1 MWFFPYLIS
10 IPTYS
15 IHPIYNMND
24 IFIGKLI
31 ENELRR
37 QQKSVVWLARQLDC
51 NRTNIYKIF
60 DRQSIDSEL
69 LLRISRALSY
79 NFFDHY
85 TSRL

>member
-1 MWFFPYLIS
+1 
-10 IPTYS
+10 
-15 IHPIYNMND
+15 MND
-24 IFIGKLI
+24 IFIGRLI

-37 QQKSVVWLARQLDC
+37 QQKSVVWLARQLEC

-69 LLRISRALSY
+69 LLRISRALSH
-79 NFFDHY
+79 NFFTHY